1 MLCIVMQCGLLTRHV
16 CVSTFVGFI
25 EMACNTKH
33 DWLSMCAGWWCVQ
46 EVACFFSP
54 WHFLAGETN
63 LFCQWMRYMRWS
75 ARQIN
80 DKVLSNFKCFIEI
93 FSIFVTLSLS
103 LQMELSKWVKLK
115 KDIPIPYSFL
125 SFLNYFGAG
134 FSYCKY
140 SVR

>member
-1 MLCIVMQCGLLTRHV
+1 MWFVNKACLCFYVCWLYWNGMQHKTWLAVYV
-16 CVSTFVGFI
+16 CRL
-25 EMACNTKH
+25 M
-33 DWLSMCAGWWCVQ
+33 MCSGGCL
-46 EVACFFSP
+46 FFSH

-63 LFCQWMRYMRWS
+63 LFCQWMRYMYWS
-75 ARQIN
+75 AWQIN

-125 SFLNYFGAG
+125 SSLNYFGAG

-140 SVR
+140 SVQ